1 MLTEQFM
8 EIVQRIM
15 GKLVGEEISVEEQEE
30 VSGALK
36 DSCETGFPTWG
47 GEAGGA
53 SWATCDH
60 E

>member
-1 MLTEQFM
+1 MEQFM

-36 DSCETGFPTWG
+36 SSCEDGYPSWYG
-47 GEAGGA
+47 GERNGGGYG
-53 SWATCDH
+53 CDYD
-60 E
+60 